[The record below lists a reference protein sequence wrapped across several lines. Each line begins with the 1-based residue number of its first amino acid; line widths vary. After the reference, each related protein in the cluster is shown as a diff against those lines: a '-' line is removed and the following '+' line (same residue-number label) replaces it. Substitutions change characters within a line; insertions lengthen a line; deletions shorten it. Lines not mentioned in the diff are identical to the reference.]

1 VVSLIQSDSFANLP
15 AIREKFS
22 TLIVCAAAFAA
33 LAGAGSAL
41 AADPPSQG
49 DPAQRALTK
58 NQKIAL
64 GAIDAH
70 KAARSRYASFLSGR
84 PAAIQGITGRVTCII
99 ERVLTGGTYYST
111 FNGLPNNT
119 QMQVLMPVSW
129 SYWYGYMYRL
139 MPPKKGR
146 FSARAIKGIYLDAI
160 AKARALNPDIT
171 GERIIRG
178 LRAQA
183 DRIDVYR
190 TLPKVQPCA
199 VFDDWAANGYDLDR
213 LDPLANA
220 FSVIALKIEAANT
233 SSRVT
238 AAIAAMVSVPG
249 ISSSEAGEFNEELI
263 YDSFLAI
270 SQPLAP

>member
-1 VVSLIQSDSFANLP
+1 M
-15 AIREKFS
+15 
-22 TLIVCAAAFAA
+22 A

-41 AADPPSQG
+41 AADSAAEVSSTP
-49 DPAQRALTK
+49 RALTK

-70 KAARSRYASFLSGR
+70 KAARSRYAAFLSGR
-84 PAAIQGITGRVTCII
+84 PAAIQGITGRLTCII
-99 ERVLTGGTYYST
+99 ERVLTGGTYYAT
-111 FNGLPNNT
+111 FNALPNNT
-119 QMQVLMPVSW
+119 QMQVLMPVQW

-146 FSARAIKGIYLDAI
+146 FSARAIKGIYLAAI

-178 LRAQA
+178 LRAQV

-190 TLPKVQPCA
+190 SLPKLQACA
-199 VFDDWAANGYDLDR
+199 VFDDWADNGYDLDR

-220 FSVIALKIEAANT
+220 FSVIALKMEAANT
-233 SSRVT
+233 SSRLT
-238 AAIAAMVSVPG
+238 AAIAAMNTVPG
-249 ISSSEAGEFNEELI
+249 ITSSEATDFSEELI
-263 YDSFLAI
+263 YDSFYAI
-270 SQPLAP
+270 SQPLTP